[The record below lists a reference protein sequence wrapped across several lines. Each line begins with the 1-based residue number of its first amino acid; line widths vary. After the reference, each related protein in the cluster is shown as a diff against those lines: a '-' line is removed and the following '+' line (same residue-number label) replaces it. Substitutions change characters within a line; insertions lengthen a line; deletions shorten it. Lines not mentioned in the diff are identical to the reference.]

1 MTLTPSCGASGARRA
16 AIERKP
22 FGRTSTI
29 ALASVC
35 KPDPSLSTVAPPQRR
50 PRRLPGEEPD
60 HQNPPTDGASR
71 TGRGEGEGPMPYV
84 ECPGCSFSLYS
95 AASHSWIDS
104 ACPVCNA
111 SLEGA
116 SKRFPTGPKAR
127 TICREFPSTPGSV
140 SHARHSLDSL
150 AGELGDPI
158 HMTAVLLVSELVTNS
173 VRHSKAANG
182 VIEVLACITPELVR
196 IEVSDDGEGFDLTP
210 ICHDDAEAGRG
221 LELVQELAD
230 RWGRP

>member
-1 MTLTPSCGASGARRA
+1 M
-16 AIERKP
+16 
-22 FGRTSTI
+22 
-29 ALASVC
+29 
-35 KPDPSLSTVAPPQRR
+35 PDL
-50 PRRLPGEEPD
+50 
-60 HQNPPTDGASR
+60 
-71 TGRGEGEGPMPYV
+71 
-84 ECPGCSFSLYS
+84 ECPGCRLSLYS
-95 AASHSWIDS
+95 AASHSWIAD
-104 ACPVCNA
+104 ACPVCGE

-116 SKRFPTGPKAR
+116 SKRFPTAGGAR
-127 TICREFPSTPGSV
+127 TLCREFPSTPSSV
-140 SHARHSLDSL
+140 SSARHALDGL

-173 VRHSKAANG
+173 VRHSRAANG

-230 RWGRP
+230 RWGRPTGLRTSVWFEIDRPVTSAA